1 MASAD
6 HDPLVL
12 LRKAISSSQPF
23 IPSASDDPGA
33 KECPLSQASHLQ
45 FSAQGIALAIETPTR
60 FISNDKPVDLRSIYF
75 AWLNRELAI
84 PEYNASAT
92 TLNEQL
98 AAAGSTGKVQNL
110 GFIERLDLITWLE
123 AASEE
128 SEYIKPVAGDAD
140 AAAAAAAAA
149 GTAPATK
156 SGAVSTA
163 AQARA
168 GKGTMDPRLASVYDG
183 ERRMGDRN
191 TVLRGIKPTVRI
203 TSPAAFPAEGVIH
216 SFLVFPT
223 TNPPAWA
230 RANRRTQDFSHV
242 RKLAAPFIQK
252 KAQAVSAPGAA
263 SSLSLNQ
270 KGPTRRPDP
279 IILLSPS
286 ASSLLRMSNARSFLE
301 DGKFVPPDASAST
314 ASMLHVQRVI
324 RAIDPNR
331 PLRFILVEGSEQFKP
346 EYWNRVVAVF
356 TTGQTWQFKNYK
368 WSSPNELF
376 KHTLGVFVG
385 WRGEQAPES
394 IRSWGHRVLS
404 TGVDRWRG
412 GDGADAS
419 RFRDK
424 EVVEQIW
431 KSIEMNMRSKGW
443 RFDAAPTAI

>member
-33 KECPLSQASHLQ
+33 KECPLSEASHLQ

-140 AAAAAAAAA
+140 AATAAAAAA

-191 TVLRGIKPTVRI
+191 TVLRGIKPT
-203 TSPAAFPAEGVIH
+203 
-216 SFLVFPT
+216 
-223 TNPPAWA
+223 
-230 RANRRTQDFSHV
+230 DFSHV

>member
-1 MASAD
+1 MAAAD
-6 HDPLVL
+6 QDPLVL

-33 KECPLSQASHLQ
+33 KECPLSEASHLQ

-191 TVLRGIKPTVRI
+191 TVLRGIKPT
-203 TSPAAFPAEGVIH
+203 
-216 SFLVFPT
+216 
-223 TNPPAWA
+223 
-230 RANRRTQDFSHV
+230 DFSHV

>member
-1 MASAD
+1 MSSPD
-6 HDPLVL
+6 HDPLLL
-12 LRKAISSSQPF
+12 LRKAISNNQPFVPGSSTDASAVHDSALAQATHLRFSSQ
-23 IPSASDDPGA
+23 
-33 KECPLSQASHLQ
+33 
-45 FSAQGIALAIETPTR
+45 GIGLAIDAPTR
-60 FISNDKPVDLRSIYF
+60 FISNDRPVDLRSIYF

-98 AAAGSTGKVQNL
+98 AAAGSSGKVQNL

-123 AASEE
+123 GASEE
-128 SEYIKPVAGDAD
+128 SEYIKPLVGDAD
-140 AAAAAAAAA
+140 AAGTGGVQASNKLGAA
-149 GTAPATK
+149 
-156 SGAVSTA
+156 STA
-163 AQARA
+163 AQARS
-168 GKGTMDPRLASVYDG
+168 GKGLLDPRLASVYDG
-183 ERRMGDRN
+183 ERKMGDRN
-191 TVLRGIKPTVRI
+191 TVLRGVKPT
-203 TSPAAFPAEGVIH
+203 
-216 SFLVFPT
+216 
-223 TNPPAWA
+223 
-230 RANRRTQDFSHV
+230 DFSHV
-242 RKLAAPFIQK
+242 RKLAAPFMK
-252 KAQAVSAPGAA
+252 KKSQALSAPGPA

-286 ASSLLRMSNARSFLE
+286 ASSLLRMTNARSFLE
-301 DGKFVPPDASAST
+301 DGKFVPADASGST
-314 ASMLHVQRVI
+314 ASMLHVQRVM

-331 PLRFILVEGSEQFKP
+331 AMRFILVEGSEQFKP

-376 KHTLGVFVG
+376 KHTIGVYVG
-385 WRGEQAPES
+385 WRGDQVPES

-412 GDGADAS
+412 GGGGGTDGADAS

-431 KSIEMNMRSKGW
+431 KSIEMNMRNRGW
-443 RFDAAPTAI
+443 RIDAAPTSI

>member
-1 MASAD
+1 MANAE
-6 HDPLVL
+6 HDPLLL

-23 IPSASDDPGA
+23 VPSASDDPGA
-33 KECPLSQASHLQ
+33 DESPLAQATHLQ
-45 FSAQGIALAIETPTR
+45 FSSQGIALAIDTPTR

-92 TLNEQL
+92 TLNDQL

-123 AASEE
+123 GASEE

-140 AAAAAAAAA
+140 AAGA
-149 GTAPATK
+149 GAAPASK
-156 SGAVSTA
+156 PGAASTA

-168 GKGTMDPRLASVYDG
+168 GKGTLDPRLASVYDG

-191 TVLRGIKPTVRI
+191 TVLRGIKPT
-203 TSPAAFPAEGVIH
+203 
-216 SFLVFPT
+216 
-223 TNPPAWA
+223 
-230 RANRRTQDFSHV
+230 DFSHV
-242 RKLAAPFIQK
+242 RKLAAPFIK
-252 KAQAVSAPGAA
+252 KKSQPLSAPGPS
-263 SSLSLNQ
+263 SSLSINQ

-286 ASSLLRMSNARSFLE
+286 ASSLLRMTNARSFLE
-301 DGKFVPPDASAST
+301 DGKFVPADASGST
-314 ASMLHVQRVI
+314 ASMLHVQRVM

-368 WSSPNELF
+368 WSSPSELF
-376 KHTLGVFVG
+376 KHTLGVYVG
-385 WRGEQAPES
+385 WRGDQVPDS
-394 IRSWGHRVLS
+394 IRSWGQRVLS

-431 KSIEMNMRSKGW
+431 KSIETNMRNKGW
-443 RFDAAPTAI
+443 RNDSAPTSI